1 MTKLEKL
8 LEEIDPSRSIDVV
21 EKNINNAVA
30 RIQRQKNTVNSR
42 WGDKVYPRVFL
53 FSSVQSR

>member
-30 RIQRQKNTVNSR
+30 RIQRQKKTVNSR
-42 WGDKVYPRVFL
+42 WGDKLHPRVFF
-53 FSSVQSR
+53 FS